1 MYFSQLQQ
9 KMLIEQTSGTVI
21 GYIEDAVI
29 NKDTG
34 KIEGY
39 VVGKTTKMFQKVSS
53 ERIVQVTDITSV
65 GSDFI
70 FIRLTGID

>member
-1 MYFSQLQQ
+1 
-9 KMLIEQTSGTVI
+9 MLLEQTSGTVI

>member
-9 KMLIEQTSGTVI
+9 KMLLEQTSGTVI